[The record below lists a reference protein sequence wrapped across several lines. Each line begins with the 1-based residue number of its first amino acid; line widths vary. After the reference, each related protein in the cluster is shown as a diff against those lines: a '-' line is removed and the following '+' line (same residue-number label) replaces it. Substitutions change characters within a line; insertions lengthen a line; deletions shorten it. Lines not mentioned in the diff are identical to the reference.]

1 LLVGAYEGSVGSEDV
16 DRFRSAVCDRHNVDE
31 PELVYRGSLA
41 ANEVVDHAAGMG
53 VWLRPFSEYQQVWDH
68 SRYLRKQ
75 TADLLAD
82 MDYPLDLHVDKR
94 WAPLGEDEP
103 RDGTAA
109 SRIFDW
115 LDTAEPRFVLVLGD
129 FGTGKTYLLHALAQ
143 ALADRPD
150 AVPVLLTMRDLEK
163 GRTLDELLAQHMAR
177 RGEDPF
183 HTASFRYLLRQGRI
197 VLLFDGFDELA
208 LRTSYERVPYHFAT
222 LRQAAEGAAKVV
234 VTSRHQHFATD
245 TATRNA
251 PGHRGR
257 PAAGLPHGSA
267 VPARRRAATGTGGR
281 SVRG

>member
-1 LLVGAYEGSVGSEDV
+1 MV
-16 DRFRSAVCDRHNVDE
+16 DQAKRR
-31 PELVYRGSLA
+31 
-41 ANEVVDHAAGMG
+41 G

-82 MDYPLDLHVDKR
+82 TDYPLDLHVDKR

-103 RDGTAA
+103 GDGTAA
-109 SRIFDW
+109 SRILDW
-115 LDTAEPRFVLVLGD
+115 LETAEPRFVLVLGD

-143 ALADRPD
+143 ALAGRPD
-150 AVPVLLTMRDLEK
+150 VVPVLLTMRDLEK

-177 RGEDPF
+177 HGRTRSTPRRSGTCCGRAGSCCFSTVSMSWRCAPATSGRAGTLPFRDPAAGRRGRGE
-183 HTASFRYLLRQGRI
+183 GRRHQSSP
-197 VLLFDGFDELA
+197 A
-208 LRTSYERVPYHFAT
+208 LRH
-222 LRQAAEGAAKVV
+222 
-234 VTSRHQHFATD
+234 RHRDPQC
-245 TATRNA
+245 

-257 PAAGLPHGSA
+257 PAAGLPHDSA